1 MRQTII
7 LLLALMVSI
16 SVMAQDRPLTLR
28 LETDVVTIDVIAT
41 DQNGNYV
48 RDLRPEELQL
58 VEDGRPRQFDLFAIN
73 NQSSLSRP
81 LAVVFA
87 LDLSG
92 SLKPEETVTLRESAL
107 KFIEL
112 VKGESVF
119 AAMTFNHE
127 VKIRQDFTRDPRR
140 LIQAFTRDV
149 RFEGSTR
156 IYDAIDRGVTL
167 LEKKAPRFIG
177 SRQVRR
183 AMIVISD
190 GFDSASVIDRRE
202 MVRRAVSAGVTIY
215 SITLPSYILTATRRR
230 ERVLTPLDATRIVS
244 ATGGS
249 DFAADA
255 GDFSPVFRAL
265 AEEIRSS
272 YAVAFYSL
280 VRDGKFH
287 RLEVKT
293 TRPGVRI
300 RLSRTGY
307 QSPTP

>member
-127 VKIRQDFTRDPRR
+127 VKIRQDFTLSAKIDPGLYPRR
-140 LIQAFTRDV
+140 
-149 RFEGSTR
+149 
-156 IYDAIDRGVTL
+156 
-167 LEKKAPRFIG
+167 
-177 SRQVRR
+177 QV
-183 AMIVISD
+183 
-190 GFDSASVIDRRE
+190 
-202 MVRRAVSAGVTIY
+202 
-215 SITLPSYILTATRRR
+215 
-230 ERVLTPLDATRIVS
+230 
-244 ATGGS
+244 
-249 DFAADA
+249 
-255 GDFSPVFRAL
+255 
-265 AEEIRSS
+265 
-272 YAVAFYSL
+272 
-280 VRDGKFH
+280 
-287 RLEVKT
+287 
-293 TRPGVRI
+293 
-300 RLSRTGY
+300 
-307 QSPTP
+307 